1 MEILFKLVIRTTL
14 CLLCLAVFAI
24 GCQTPNIILALLFAT
39 LFMLC
44 VSVWITVE
52 MFFKEFLNE

>member
-1 MEILFKLVIRTTL
+1 MEILFKLVIRAAL

-44 VSVWITVE
+44 VSVWVGVE
-52 MFFKEFLNE
+52 LIFKEF